1 MIRSNRKAPANA
13 FQRNFIVHPE
23 DIDIL
28 GHVNNVVYLRWVQD
42 LAVSHWQ
49 AAAAPNDLENLVWV
63 VVRHEID
70 YRRSAKLADEIIG
83 LTWVGSPAGRT
94 FERYSQ
100 FRRASDNK
108 VLAQALSFW
117 SPVNRATMQATD
129 ISKSILNSFPTSEA

>member
-1 MIRSNRKAPANA
+1 MTRSNRKPPIDA
-13 FQRNFIVHPE
+13 FRLNFIVQPE

-49 AAAAPNDLENLVWV
+49 AAAAPSDLEDLVWV

-70 YRRSAKLADEIIG
+70 YRRPAILGDEIIG

-100 FRRASDNK
+100 FRRAADNK
-108 VLAQALSFW
+108 VLAQALSLW
-117 SPVNRATMQATD
+117 SPVNRATMQAVD
-129 ISKSILNSFPTSEA
+129 INDSILNSFPISES